1 MMRFCSVASPVR
13 PRLVAVGL
21 LGEVLGV
28 STTAL
33 DFGLCGS
40 RVSEFFF
47 AQNGLFYKLNK
58 REG

>member
-1 MMRFCSVASPVR
+1 MMRFRSVASPVR

-47 AQNGLFYKLNK
+47 A
-58 REG
+58 